1 MKYFFAILFTFSS
14 LFSYSQLP
22 DGSIAPNFITT
33 DVNGNEHELYNYLD
47 MGYTVILQIS
57 ASWSGPDWNYS
68 SNGVLQE
75 VWENHGPAG
84 QPGVS
89 PNTTDDVMILWFEGD
104 AGTAESELEN
114 SDFGNWLIYIGNK
127 KVNSKWNVHNE
138 VQYRNYDAI
147 GDLEQLLLRT
157 GVGYNLS
164 ENNHNLLLGY
174 GYILSQNYSAVT
186 EDKLDVNEHRIFQQF
201 TSKQKIGNVSLSHR
215 YRFEQRFVESDFKM
229 RLRYFL
235 AFKVPILKT
244 ETSPTKLYLSAY
256 NEVFLN
262 TESDMFDRNRV
273 YGGLGYQLNNNVRI
287 EAGYMNQLFEHSSRD
302 QFNLITFVNF

>member
-1 MKYFFAILFTFSS
+1 MVS
-14 LFSYSQLP
+14 LTCVLMLP
-22 DGSIAPNFITT
+22 
-33 DVNGNEHELYNYLD
+33 Y
-47 MGYTVILQIS
+47 IS
-57 ASWSGPDWNYS
+57 VAQS
-68 SNGVLQE
+68 
-75 VWENHGPAG
+75 
-84 QPGVS
+84 
-89 PNTTDDVMILWFEGD
+89 
-104 AGTAESELEN
+104 

-127 KVNSKWNVHNE
+127 KVNSKWNIHNE

-157 GVGYNLS
+157 GLGYNLS

-174 GYILSQNYSAVT
+174 GYILSQNYIADT
-186 EDKLDVNEHRIFQQF
+186 QNKMDVNEHRIFQQF
-201 TSKQKIGNVSLSHR
+201 TSKQNVGSVSLSHR

-262 TESDMFDRNRV
+262 TESDVFDRNRV
-273 YGGLGYQLNNNVRI
+273 YGGLGYQLNKNVRI
-287 EAGYMNQLFEHSSRD
+287 EAGYMSQLFENSSRD
-302 QFNLITFVNF
+302 QFNLITFVNL